1 MGAEK
6 ALYIPSLSLEEQC
19 VLPEKDIRAKFLRN
33 PALPKLFLR
42 IQETLRLIRSIL
54 RESCS
59 LSKNALGQSKSL
71 SRKLFKPTGQHDK
84 NIGYKQMRRKLDE
97 DKPGIVMYYSFFV
110 SSNSA
115 SLRTSG

>member
-19 VLPEKDIRAKFLRN
+19 ALPEKDIRAKFLRN

-42 IQETLRLIRSIL
+42 IQETLRLIRSTL
-54 RESCS
+54 RVVFHFEKCRASLSPGSCS
-59 LSKNALGQSKSL
+59 SL
-71 SRKLFKPTGQHDK
+71 SQHDE

-97 DKPGIVMYYSFFV
+97 DKPGKVMYYSFFIY
-110 SSNSA
+110 SNSA